1 MPRVDF
7 HAIKDEILGKK
18 YSLSFT
24 IIEPTKMKVMNLT
37 YRNKNSATDILSFPL
52 SKDEGEIYICPEEAE
67 KEAVKFERDYNNFVV
82 FLFIHGC
89 VHLKGFDHGC
99 TMEELEVVYRKKFNI

>member
-7 HAIKDEILGKK
+7 HAIKDAILGKK

-24 IIEPTKMKVMNLT
+24 IIEPAKMKTMNLT

-67 KEAVKFERDYNNFVV
+67 KEAVKFERDYNNFIV

-99 TMEELEVVYRKKFNI
+99 TMEELEVEYRKKFNI